1 AGSIPSSGSDA
12 ADTLKAALPDPL
24 RIPASAAGG
33 SSIHETPPTIAINNI
48 AGDNIV
54 SSAEAAADV
63 IISGSTSGVEDGQ
76 TVHLTLLDSGNN
88 VVATATT
95 TVTGNAW
102 SYTVAAGTIPASGSD
117 GVYTVKAEVTDLA
130 GNPASDTQGV
140 TLDETAPTNGVDI
153 VAIADDTGTASDFVT
168 SDTTLTVSGTNGAL
182 GAGEKV
188 QVSSDGVNWSDV
200 VQDTTTS
207 WHLDDPTVHGASFTY
222 QAR

>member
-76 TVHLTLLDSGNN
+76 TVHLTLLDAGNN

-102 SYTVAAGTIPASGSD
+102 SYTVAADPSPAAGSD
-117 GVYTVKAEVTDLA
+117 GRYTAKAEDNDLA
-130 GNPASDTQGV
+130 GNPAYDTQGV
-140 TLDETAPTNGVDI
+140 TLDETAPSI
-153 VAIADDTGTASDFVT
+153 VIGTIAGD
-168 SDTTLTVSGTNGAL
+168 NI
-182 GAGEKV
+182 
-188 QVSSDGVNWSDV
+188 VSSAEAAADVIISGSTSGVEDGQTVHLTLLDAGNNV
-200 VQDTTTS
+200 VATATTTVTGNAWS
-207 WHLDDPTVHGASFTY
+207 YT
-222 QAR
+222 